1 MPPLDDY
8 STTLKE
14 AVSLIEKA
22 VAAGEKEVNF
32 VGKVFNDFDLRF
44 TDIPVSLNCE
54 GAIFENTFNLC
65 GSNFGGHFINL
76 DKATLKNGIALNS
89 LKAKR
94 GGYSI
99 YLRDAIIVG
108 EIQMKNTTLHWLA
121 IGGAT
126 YLSKDEK
133 PINPII
139 HLDGTNILMGLS
151 LSSHNQP

>member
-1 MPPLDDY
+1 MPLIN
-8 STTLKE
+8 KE
-14 AVSLIEKA
+14 PITSEEALSLIKKA

-32 VGKVFNDFDLRF
+32 TGKIFSDFDLRF

-54 GAIFENTFNLC
+54 GAIFENTLNLC
-65 GSNFGGHFINL
+65 NSNFGGHFINL
-76 DKATLKNGIALNS
+76 EKATLKNGIALNS

-126 YLSKDEK
+126 YLSKDK
-133 PINPII
+133 NPINPVI

-151 LSSHNQP
+151 LSSHN